1 MITTHGCNAWFSAS
15 KCRPADY
22 DINCP
27 TYYNA
32 PSPSAKKVK
41 SNPVPIVK
49 SAPFNKAIS
58 TKKKQQ
64 LNKLQYCSP
73 STS

>member
-58 TKKKQQ
+58 TKKTTTIEQTTV
-64 LNKLQYCSP
+64 LQP
-73 STS
+73 